1 MSVENIVE
9 RIRAEGKAEAEEIL
23 AAAETAAERTR
34 ADAAAEAEKLR
45 RETEEDVKERADAV
59 LAHYAAAA
67 RLDVKKIALAAK
79 KRAVSDVYD
88 VVKRRLFELSEEDA
102 MRLVSRLLETYAE
115 DGDRVVFAE
124 SFRYAEQAK
133 RLPVFTRKNLAA
145 ETESRLSETIDGGMY
160 LIGATADKDLSFSA
174 LLDADR
180 TEHEAEIAA
189 VLFGGEK
196 A

>member
-9 RIRAEGKAEAEEIL
+9 RIRADGKAEADEIL
-23 AAAETAAERTR
+23 ATAASAAERTR
-34 ADAAAEAEKLR
+34 ANAAAEAEKVR
-45 RETEEDVKERADAV
+45 RETEEDVKKRADAV

-67 RLDVKKIALAAK
+67 RLDVKKIALSAK

-88 VVKRRLFELSEEDA
+88 AVKDRLFALNEEDA
-102 MRLVSRLLETYAE
+102 LRLAARLLETYAE
-115 DGDRVVFAE
+115 SGDKVVFAK
-124 SFRYAEQAK
+124 SFRYAEQVK
-133 RLPVFTRKNLAA
+133 RLPVFVRKNLVAA
-145 ETESRLSETIDGGMY
+145 TECRLSETIDGGMY
-160 LIGATADKDLSFSA
+160 LIGAKADKDLSFAA

-189 VLFGGEK
+189 VLFGDKK